1 MSQPPHQ
8 PPDGSSWN
16 PPPGPYGPPP
26 GQSPGQYGPPPGQYG
41 PPPGQYGPPPGQ
53 FGGPPPGANGGGR
66 GGGNGKVIGIVA
78 GVVALV
84 AAVVLVLVFTVFRGD
99 DDTRAEGSAA
109 AVSSAQASEPS
120 SAAGQSQGSS
130 SAGSTSGEP
139 REPGPLVDP
148 TAPPDGLG
156 DDATLDDLAQSCF
169 DGDMQSCDDLFLES
183 DVGSAYETYGD
194 TCAGRQPAGTDQY
207 CTVTF
212 PDA

>member
-1 MSQPPHQ
+1 
-8 PPDGSSWN
+8 
-16 PPPGPYGPPP
+16 
-26 GQSPGQYGPPPGQYG
+26 
-41 PPPGQYGPPPGQ
+41 
-53 FGGPPPGANGGGR
+53 
-66 GGGNGKVIGIVA
+66 VIGIVA

-99 DDTRAEGSAA
+99 DDSRAEGPAA
-109 AVSSAQASEPS
+109 AASALASQLS
-120 SAAGQSQGSS
+120 SAAGQAQGSASAGSS

-194 TCAGRQPAGTDQY
+194 TCAGRQPAGTEQY